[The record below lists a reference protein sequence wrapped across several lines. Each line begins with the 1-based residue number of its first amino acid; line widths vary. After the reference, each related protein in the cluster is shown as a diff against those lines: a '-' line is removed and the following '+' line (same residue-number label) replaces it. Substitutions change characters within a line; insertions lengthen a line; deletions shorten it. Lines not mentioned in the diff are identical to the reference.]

1 MGKIKVLSLLIGV
14 ILLLSPLS
22 VYAEIEVEG
31 VKLMSTDLTT
41 AKTPLTNST
50 IMLAGPEKEQTFY
63 YEIKSK
69 PQTDNNK
76 LVFNIKYSEL
86 LITPSSV
93 TLSVD
98 DEPILSKEI
107 GGKKEKEQIEL
118 VLKGKML
125 EEGFHAVKLS
135 FYGVVKE
142 GVCVEQETSG
152 NWLSIGIESYIQ
164 LSDQKQQLLTD
175 YPSQFIGVE
184 NQSSTLIIPDNPS
197 LATLDS
203 GVKLAAYLAEKS
215 STEDAI
221 QVVRESEVEVIDGN
235 IIVIGATS
243 EFQTDFMRNL
253 LTKVKIPEAQDAL
266 FLSRHLLTDENQQV
280 QSLFVLAHSP
290 QEIEKRIDILTTD
303 SLIKQLSGQQM
314 IIETIPE
321 GSSNPIQQTIHMKE
335 FGMPNITLDHF
346 ETTSEQFFYRAPTIQ
361 SDGTANLELHL
372 KKSETITSLMK
383 NDRQEI
389 PEDDVELTVLVN
401 ETPYSV
407 DMRRLSESEND
418 YYTVRIPIEGKVFN
432 QNNLIQLQ
440 FISTGLK
447 KKNPCLATD
456 QNRWI
461 YIANDSFL
469 TLPKGEAKKPL
480 TLANFPSPF
489 IESENETFII
499 VPDMKKE
506 WDTQLVYLSQ
516 SMQMM
521 QGTSKW
527 KLSLAKDL
535 VAEDLEGKHLI
546 FLGGPDAHPLLKEK
560 ESSLLID
567 YEKGIPNLSKL
578 GFLQEAV
585 DQFSWLQASL
595 WDPQKAMLVLDR
607 TGESVPYID
616 DEFSRFLKRTEEQAT
631 IAVKLNQQE
640 IYTNADQLEANENRK
655 NMKVDEELKIPT
667 GAMISF
673 IGLLLFTILLIFI
686 VLRKQK
692 KKELE

>member
-461 YIANDSFL
+461 YLANDSFL

-499 VPDMKKE
+499 VPDTKKE

-655 NMKVDEELKIPT
+655 NMKVDEELKNPT

>member
-461 YIANDSFL
+461 YLANDSFL

>member
-253 LTKVKIPEAQDAL
+253 LTKVKIPETQDAL

-383 NDRQEI
+383 SDRQEI

-461 YIANDSFL
+461 YLANDSFL

-489 IESENETFII
+489 IESENEAFII

-567 YEKGIPNLSKL
+567 YEKGIPNLSRL

>member
-469 TLPKGEAKKPL
+469 TLPKGEEKKPL

-567 YEKGIPNLSKL
+567 YEKGTPNLSRL

-585 DQFSWLQASL
+585 DQFSWLQASI

-655 NMKVDEELKIPT
+655 NMKVDEELKNPT

>member
-607 TGESVPYID
+607 AGESVPYID

>member
-461 YIANDSFL
+461 YLANDSFL

-499 VPDMKKE
+499 VPDTKKE